1 MSIIGSVSSVS
12 LSSDT
17 NMRWLWE
24 TPKLAVWNL
33 QRNSGLRVLGLVPA
47 VTVVVGVTLSKSHY
61 TSHLNSQYKRPI
73 SSFLG
78 VY

>member
-33 QRNSGLRVLGLVPA
+33 QRNSGLRVLGLDDTLEKETA
-47 VTVVVGVTLSKSHY
+47 TLSSILAWRIPW
-61 TSHLNSQYKRPI
+61 TEEPGRLQSMES
-73 SSFLG
+73 
-78 VY
+78 